1 VKSDGSIQAQS
12 GGWSLTSHPS
22 SGSYIF
28 SPGEVVTGKLV
39 LASFSPASDVSLNR
53 ASIIAGP
60 CGGSPEGFSCTAGN
74 DTSHVGI
81 VTESASAV
89 PADKSFYVAIIG

>member
-22 SGSYIF
+22 SGAYIF

-39 LASFSPASDVSLNR
+39 LASFSPASDASLNR

-60 CGGSPEGFSCTAGN
+60 CGGSPEGFSCSAGN

-89 PADKSFYVAIIG
+89 PADKSFYIAIVG